1 MLDAWLRKV
10 PSVRIQGMHKNTL
23 RPFGEGTVVH
33 QQTNGVAIWLCW
45 ENYRQRHLFLGLSG
59 PRLRRHLSKVS
70 PPADGSP
77 VCMNGQYATPPHHM
91 HELQPGRPPPS
102 AHPSSDRRHDSRI
115 WIPSAKRVMRSV
127 KSCCHR
133 SVNMAQSITIMAS
146 HRPQKEFQRVGVLC
160 PPRRITGVHLCR
172 SYRTAYQRTCREEHS
187 IQPAPPKRRW
197 AKLNTEDTRP
207 LPPPIQHKQSQKKR
221 TRLRT
226 ECMWPMESNVG
237 FFQSASFWAADL
249 HRCICEWEF
258 LWS

>member
-91 HELQPGRPPPS
+91 HELQPGRPPPLRASEQRPKARQPHLDPVREASHAEREELLSSFGKYGAIHHHYGLSSPAEGISESGGALPTS
-102 AHPSSDRRHDSRI
+102 AHHWCAFVS
-115 WIPSAKRVMRSV
+115 
-127 KSCCHR
+127 
-133 SVNMAQSITIMAS
+133 
-146 HRPQKEFQRVGVLC
+146 L
-160 PPRRITGVHLCR
+160 L
-172 SYRTAYQRTCREEHS
+172 
-187 IQPAPPKRRW
+187 
-197 AKLNTEDTRP
+197 
-207 LPPPIQHKQSQKKR
+207 
-221 TRLRT
+221 
-226 ECMWPMESNVG
+226 
-237 FFQSASFWAADL
+237 
-249 HRCICEWEF
+249 
-258 LWS
+258 